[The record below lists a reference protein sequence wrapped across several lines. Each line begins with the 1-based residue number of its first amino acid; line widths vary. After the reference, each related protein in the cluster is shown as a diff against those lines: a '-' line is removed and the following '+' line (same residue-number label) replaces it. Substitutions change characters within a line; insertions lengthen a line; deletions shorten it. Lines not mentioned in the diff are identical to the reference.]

1 MSRTS
6 WLLHWVWPWEDLEMI
21 KININLSS
29 RPFVNNRKFFLI
41 TASLLTLLSCVS
53 YWNIYRYK
61 SVHSN
66 RGQVK
71 RLLTQ
76 SQVQIEKLEKDQQE
90 IMACLQKPET
100 GEFLD
105 LVDYINRLIQQ
116 RTFSWTRLLNDLET
130 LIPSNLQIIS
140 IRPQITGNEI
150 GIEIIASGRS
160 SHDYIEFISNLE
172 SSGKFYN
179 VNPIYED
186 ISKSPGLVGRLINVS
201 VRYKGQT

>member
-1 MSRTS
+1 MGYNK
-6 WLLHWVWPWEDLEMI
+6 LE
-21 KININLSS
+21 L
-29 RPFVNNRKFFLI
+29 
-41 TASLLTLLSCVS
+41 SLLGFTKDDPRLREEKISELLPKLDLS
-53 YWNIYRYK
+53 
-61 SVHSN
+61 
-66 RGQVK
+66 K
-71 RLLTQ
+71 RADFEGDKNTP
-76 SQVQIEKLEKDQQE
+76 SRKIEKLEKDQQE
-90 IMACLQKPET
+90 IMARLQKPET

-150 GIEIIASGRS
+150 GIEIIANGRS
-160 SHDYIEFISNLE
+160 SHDYIEFISKLE

-186 ISKSPGLVGRLINVS
+186 ISKSPGLVGRLINIS

>member
-41 TASLLTLLSCVS
+41 TASLLILLSCVS

-76 SQVQIEKLEKDQQE
+76 SQVQIEKLEKEQQE
-90 IMACLQKPET
+90 IMARLQKPET

>member
-1 MSRTS
+1 
-6 WLLHWVWPWEDLEMI
+6 MI

-41 TASLLTLLSCVS
+41 TALLLIVLSAVS

-61 SVHSN
+61 SVHSR

-71 RLLTQ
+71 RWLTQ
-76 SQVQIEKLEKDQQE
+76 NQAQIEKLEKEQQE
-90 IMACLQKPET
+90 IMVRLQKPET

-130 LIPSNLQIIS
+130 LTPSNLQIVS
-140 IRPQITGNEI
+140 IRPQIAGNEI
-150 GIEIIASGRS
+150 GIEIIANGRS

>member
-1 MSRTS
+1 
-6 WLLHWVWPWEDLEMI
+6 MI
-21 KININLSS
+21 KIDVNLSS

-41 TASLLTLLSCVS
+41 TLSLLILLSCVS
-53 YWNIYRYK
+53 YWNVFRYR
-61 SVHSN
+61 SVHSR

-76 SQVQIEKLEKDQQE
+76 NQAQIERLEKEQQE
-90 IMACLQKPET
+90 IMARLQKPET

-130 LIPSNLQIIS
+130 LTPANLQIVS
-140 IRPQITGNEI
+140 IRPQLVGQEI
-150 GIEIIASGRS
+150 GIEIIANGRS
-160 SHDYIEFISNLE
+160 THDYIEFISHLE

>member
-1 MSRTS
+1 
-6 WLLHWVWPWEDLEMI
+6 MI

-90 IMACLQKPET
+90 IMARLQKPET

-116 RTFSWTRLLNDLET
+116 RTFSWTRLLNPRRT
-130 LIPSNLQIIS
+130 RSWWIC
-140 IRPQITGNEI
+140 EI
-150 GIEIIASGRS
+150 
-160 SHDYIEFISNLE
+160 
-172 SSGKFYN
+172 
-179 VNPIYED
+179 
-186 ISKSPGLVGRLINVS
+186 
-201 VRYKGQT
+201 

>member
-1 MSRTS
+1 
-6 WLLHWVWPWEDLEMI
+6 MI

-90 IMACLQKPET
+90 IMARLQKPET

-186 ISKSPGLVGRLINVS
+186 ISKSPGLVGRLINIS

>member
-90 IMACLQKPET
+90 IMARLQKPET